1 MISPS
6 LRLLLATAA
15 AAAIAACSSTPKKDA
30 APAQAKAAAPAQAP
44 TPSLASRPD
53 PRLAPPSASRVA
65 TVDRIV
71 AVVNDEVI
79 TSNDLSQRVD
89 LVTKQLQRQGTQMPT
104 SDVLSRQILERM
116 INDLLQVQ
124 LAKETGIKVDDA
136 TLDRTIERI
145 AQENNLAMTD
155 FRAALER
162 DGVKYT
168 KFREDIRQEI
178 VLARLRE
185 REVEKDIVVTDAEVE
200 TELLRQ
206 TKEAS
211 SDTEFNIAHVLVLVP
226 PQATPDQVEQRRR
239 KAMLALSEL
248 RRGTNFAQV
257 AATYSDAPDA
267 LQGGTLGWRSSAR
280 LPALF
285 LEVLDKLKDGEVS
298 DIMRSPN
305 GFHIVK
311 LLERRGKAAAA
322 AAGGGVQQTH
332 VRHILIRA
340 REGMSSSEARNKLAD
355 LRQKILAGADFAE
368 MAKTQSEDSSAPKGG
383 DLGWVAPGDTVQE
396 FERAMNALK
405 DKEVSQPVQTPFGW
419 HLVQVL
425 ERRSD
430 ELSDDRKKAA
440 ARNAIR
446 QRKADEAYQDWL
458 RQSRDRAFVENRYD
472 ER

>member
-1 MISPS
+1 MA
-6 LRLLLATAA
+6 LASQAQTR
-15 AAAIAACSSTPKKDA
+15 IDPKL
-30 APAQAKAAAPAQAP
+30 AAAP
-44 TPSLASRPD
+44 SRIVP
-53 PRLAPPSASRVA
+53 
-65 TVDRIV
+65 VDRIV

-79 TSNDLSQRVD
+79 TQNDLAERVG
-89 LVTKQLQRQGTQMPT
+89 LVTKQLQRQGGQLPA

-116 INDLLQVQ
+116 INDLLQAQ

-145 AQENNLAMTD
+145 AQENSLSMTD
-155 FRAALER
+155 FRSALER
-162 DGVKYT
+162 DGVKYPR
-168 KFREDIRQEI
+168 FREDIRSEI
-178 VLARLRE
+178 LLARLRE
-185 REVEKDIVVTDAEVE
+185 REVENGVVVTDAEVD
-200 TELLRQ
+200 TEMGRISR
-206 TKEAS
+206 EAQ
-211 SDTEFNIAHVLVLVP
+211 SDSEFNISHVLVLVP

-248 RRGTNFAQV
+248 RRGANFAQV

-267 LQGGTLGWRSSAR
+267 TQGGTLGWRPSAR

-285 LEVLDKLKDGEVS
+285 LETLEKLKDGEVS
-298 DIMRSPN
+298 DILRSPN

-311 LLERRGKAAAA
+311 LLEKRGKAAAS
-322 AAGGGVQQTH
+322 GVQQTH
-332 VRHILIRA
+332 VRHILLRA
-340 REGMSSSEARNKLAD
+340 REGLSSAEARERLAKL
-355 LRQKILAGADFAE
+355 RERILAGADFGD
-368 MAKTQSEDSSAPKGG
+368 MAKQQSEDSSAAKGG

-396 FERAMNALK
+396 FEKVMNGLR
-405 DKEVSQPVQTPFGW
+405 DKEVSQPIQTPFGW

-440 ARNAIR
+440 ARQAIR
-446 QRKADEAYQDWL
+446 ARKADEAYQDWL

>member
-1 MISPS
+1 MSTASI
-6 LRLLLATAA
+6 RFLLAGLAA
-15 AAAIAACSSTPKKDA
+15 ALAACSSTPKKDA
-30 APAQAKAAAPAQAP
+30 AAPAKAAPATASAQAAAP
-44 TPSLASRPD
+44 RPET
-53 PRLAPPSASRVA
+53 RLAPPTASRVA
-65 TVDRIV
+65 PVDRIV

-79 TSNDLSQRVD
+79 TNNDLTERVG
-89 LVTKQLQRQGTQMPT
+89 LVTKQLQRQGGQMPT

-145 AQENNLAMTD
+145 AQENSLSMTD
-155 FRAALER
+155 FRSALER
-162 DGVKYT
+162 DGVRYT
-168 KFREDIRQEI
+168 KFREDIRNEI
-178 VLARLRE
+178 LLARLRE

-200 TELLRQ
+200 TEMLRQ
-206 TKEAS
+206 SKEAS
-211 SDTEFNIAHVLVLVP
+211 SDAEFNISHVLVLVP
-226 PQATPDQVEQRRR
+226 PQATPEQIEQRRR

-248 RRGTNFAQV
+248 RRGASFAQV

-267 LQGGTLGWRSSAR
+267 TQGGTLGWRSSAR

-285 LEVLDKLKDGEVS
+285 LDVLEKLNAGEVS
-298 DIMRSPN
+298 DILRSPN

-311 LLERRGKAAAA
+311 LLEKRGKAAAT
-322 AAGGGVQQTH
+322 GVQQTH
-332 VRHILIRA
+332 VRHILIRQ
-340 REGMSSSEARNKLAD
+340 REGLSSSEARNRLAQ
-355 LRQKILAGADFAE
+355 LREKIVAGADFGE
-368 MAKTQSEDSSAPKGG
+368 MAKQQSEDSSAAKGG

-396 FERAMNALK
+396 FERVMNSLK
-405 DKEVSQPVQTPFGW
+405 DKEVSPPIQTPFGW

-430 ELSDDRKKAA
+430 ELSEDRKQQA
-440 ARNAIR
+440 ARQAIR
-446 QRKADEAYQDWL
+446 QRKADEAFQDWL